1 MVLYGLQTGSEDSEA
16 LPGLSLMAAGLIGIA
31 FSFCVLSVSGSGVSR
46 LMESVKLP
54 WVRLRG
60 GDLSTSL
67 LVAGGD
73 GEEKVGTENEEVG
86 GEAGGENCLCLCWR
100 AGGMVRERGG
110 MLAAMAV
117 AAVVLRWENNL
128 WLTLTSTS
136 GTESRKV
143 AASWA
148 QLV

>member
-1 MVLYGLQTGSEDSEA
+1 
-16 LPGLSLMAAGLIGIA
+16 
-31 FSFCVLSVSGSGVSR
+31 
-46 LMESVKLP
+46 MESVKLP
-54 WVRLRG
+54 WVRLSG

-67 LVAGGD
+67 LGAGGE
-73 GEEKVGTENEEVG
+73 GEEKVGTEKEEVG

-100 AGGMVRERGG
+100 AGGMLSDSGG

>member
-67 LVAGGD
+67 LVAGGE
-73 GEEKVGTENEEVG
+73 GEEKVGTEKEEVG
-86 GEAGGENCLCLCWR
+86 GEAGGENCLCLC
-100 AGGMVRERGG
+100 
-110 MLAAMAV
+110 
-117 AAVVLRWENNL
+117 
-128 WLTLTSTS
+128 
-136 GTESRKV
+136 
-143 AASWA
+143 
-148 QLV
+148 

>member
-1 MVLYGLQTGSEDSEA
+1 
-16 LPGLSLMAAGLIGIA
+16 MAAGLIGIA

-54 WVRLRG
+54 WVRLSG

-67 LVAGGD
+67 LVAGGE

-100 AGGMVRERGG
+100 AGGMLSDSGG

-128 WLTLTSTS
+128 
-136 GTESRKV
+136 
-143 AASWA
+143 
-148 QLV
+148 